1 MIPVCGEINTWHWR
15 HVTKVECNSKP
26 ETEWHRKLKNSAE
39 HFNCEV
45 EIRIGNG
52 EHIADVVA
60 SHPKKRNGYKIKGN
74 IIELQHSSITS
85 EEVIDRC
92 VFYLSN
98 GYKTTWLFDLS
109 EKYKA
114 GHIELKKLN
123 ANGAY
128 IFNQKWQKRVLNS
141 LVSDMGF
148 PAFGRVYL
156 DFGDIGYFRV
166 KKVYD
171 TGNGWG
177 IFTKEKSIFGA
188 VK

>member
-1 MIPVCGEINTWHWR
+1 MWHWR
-15 HVTKVECNSKP
+15 HLTKTECNSKP
-26 ETEWHRKLKNSAE
+26 ETEWHRAWKGKAE

-52 EHIADVVA
+52 DHIADVVV
-60 SHPKKRNGYKIKGN
+60 SDPTKRSGYKIKGN
-74 IIELQHSSITS
+74 VIELQHSSITS
-85 EEVIDRC
+85 EEILDRC

-109 EKYKA
+109 EKYEA
-114 GHIELKKLN
+114 GHIKLKKLN
-123 ANGAY
+123 VDGAY

-156 DFGDIGYFRV
+156 DFGGDEAFRV
-166 KKVYD
+166 KKVYN

-177 IFTKEKSIFGA
+177 IFVNDKNIFETI
-188 VK
+188 K